1 MSSRWYPGN
10 SGDIFPKAWFQH
22 LLREST
28 SSWLQERF
36 VHHTIGGIA
45 LGSKKRFRS
54 RSYRA
59 YRRNGCSLAS
69 PPMQN
74 VEPTFPRDS
83 RSLPTACRPWM
94 SAPTARI
101 TNIAIASATAH
112 GSRGS
117 RHLSHWRGFPDVF
130 LHVHAKSWTR
140 TRCVTSRWTDLPW
153 TIWVGHCHDRPLLQ
167 RCDFSTGCIVRH
179 APATASEFKSGKIP
193 TFFLRDPGCFR
204 IHGVYLRLKELQPM
218 FILLIR

>member
-28 SSWLQERF
+28 SSWLQKRF

-69 PPMQN
+69 PPCKTWSRLFREIRVHYQ
-74 VEPTFPRDS
+74 PRVVRECRRRRPGSQTS
-83 RSLPTACRPWM
+83 RS
-94 SAPTARI
+94 
-101 TNIAIASATAH
+101 
-112 GSRGS
+112 
-117 RHLSHWRGFPDVF
+117 
-130 LHVHAKSWTR
+130 
-140 TRCVTSRWTDLPW
+140 
-153 TIWVGHCHDRPLLQ
+153 RPLQLVVVGVRATSLIGGAFQ
-167 RCDFSTGCIVRH
+167 TYSSTCTRSPEHVRV
-179 APATASEFKSGKIP
+179 ASRLAGRTCRGLSG
-193 TFFLRDPGCFR
+193 
-204 IHGVYLRLKELQPM
+204 
-218 FILLIR
+218 